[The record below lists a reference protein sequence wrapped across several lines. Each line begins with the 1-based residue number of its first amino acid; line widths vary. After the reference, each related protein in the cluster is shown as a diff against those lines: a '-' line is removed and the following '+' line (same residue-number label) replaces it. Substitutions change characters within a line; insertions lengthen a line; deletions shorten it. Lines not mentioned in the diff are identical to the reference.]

1 MKKIMNESER
11 HIAVSIRRKH
21 LEKAK
26 ALGFSSLDAYIEYL
40 EALLKQQQQ
49 QQQQQSEA
57 TPSSEA

>member
-40 EALLKQQQQ
+40 EALLKQQQK
-49 QQQQQSEA
+49 QQQQQSEV
-57 TPSSEA
+57 